1 MSDLPVLDPQPLRD
15 LLDLGASP
23 ALVQELVTLFQ
34 EDVPERLTLLQRALC
49 AQDAQQTMME
59 AHQLKGAL
67 SNLGLVRFAELAS
80 RIEAQARQGHLE
92 HLPVLADALPGA
104 YSEALTAL
112 HSAFPEI

>member
-1 MSDLPVLDPQPLRD
+1 MNDLPVLDPQPLRD

-23 ALVQELVTLFQ
+23 TLIHELITLFQ
-34 EDVPERLTLLQRALC
+34 EDVPPRLTLLQRALC

-80 RIEAQARQGHLE
+80 RIEVQARQNHLE
-92 HLPVLADALPGA
+92 YLPVLADALPGA
-104 YSEALTAL
+104 YEEALEAL
-112 HSAFPEI
+112 HTGFPEG